1 VITAD
6 PSYCTLPPAPAHPRE
21 TCAHHLFEAAA
32 ARDPGAAAV
41 SLAGVETSYAE
52 LERRANGVAARL
64 RAAGVGPESRVA
76 VLMERGPELAAA
88 LLGVLKAG
96 GAYVP
101 IDPEYPAERTAWVLE
116 DSGAAAVLTH
126 AAARARLPATAVPVL
141 DVAEID
147 PAPADGWTRVAVPAD
162 ALAYVVYTSGSTG
175 RPKGVGVTHRA
186 LVAHNR
192 AIAGLFGLTRGDRAA
207 QVASIGFDIAVEEI
221 FPTWAAGAAVVFRP
235 ADVPGL
241 GDGFLRWIEAE
252 RISILNLPTA
262 FWEAWTGEMAAS
274 GARVPACVRLVV
286 VGGEKARPATLAQWR
301 RAAGGGVRWI
311 NSYGPTETTVT
322 ATAWELRGAVEGE
335 VPIGTPIEG
344 WTARVLDDALR
355 TVAGG
360 EPGELCIGGAG
371 VARGYLGRP
380 ALTAERFVPD
390 AAAGT
395 PGARMYR
402 TGDRVRWTE
411 RAKVRGCE
419 GAPGPGV
426 DAAELAS
433 PDSRTF
439 APSHPRTAVLEF
451 LGRLDDQVKVGG
463 FRVEPGEVEAVLATH
478 PGLARAAVVA
488 RDDSGR
494 TRLVGYVVPRGGS
507 AVDVAALRRW
517 LRARLPGYMVPSAL
531 VPLDALPL
539 TAHGKVDRRALPAPA
554 ALEPAADG
562 DGRGGGDPAGAL
574 AELWR
579 EVLGT
584 PRVDSTDDFFD
595 LGGHSLL
602 GMQLLSRVRQR
613 WGVELPVRALF
624 EAPTLA
630 GLAARIDAARA
641 EPAAPQPP
649 LRPVR
654 RDEPLPLSFAQQRLW
669 FLHQMEPHSPFYNIP
684 AAVRLTGAL
693 DAAALRRALREIVRR
708 HEALRTTFRAT
719 ADGAVQVVHPAPAEF
734 DLPVHDLSARGRARA
749 DEEAR
754 RLARVEAETPF
765 DLSRGLMLR
774 AVLVRVAAEEHLLV
788 LNLHHVAGDGW
799 SIGVLFREL
808 AALYEAF
815 AAGRPSPLPPPPVQY
830 ADFAVWQREWL
841 KEEVLEA
848 QLAYWRARLAG
859 APAVL
864 ELPTDRAR
872 PAEQSYRGAVV
883 GFEVPPALAA
893 RLRQAARREGATL
906 FMVLLAGFDL
916 LVHRLSGRDDVVV
929 GSPIAGRV
937 RREVEGLIGFFVN
950 TMALRTDLSGDP
962 TAAELIGRVREA
974 TLQAYAH
981 QDLPFERVVEE
992 LQPERT
998 LSRNPLFQVAFALQ
1012 NVAMEPVDAP
1022 GLTLRLEHVDSGTS
1036 KFDMFLEMLE
1046 EGAGLRGN
1054 LEYATDL
1061 WEAET
1066 VERMVALF
1074 LRLLEA
1080 LAGDPA
1086 LPVGRAALLEA
1097 GEADARVR
1105 AWNRTARPYPRDASI
1120 HAVFAARA
1128 AASPSSVAL
1137 RWDGGEMTYGELD
1150 ARANRLAH
1158 RLVRLGVTV
1167 DQPVA
1172 LLAERSAELVVAL
1185 LAILKSGGAYLP
1197 INPKYP
1203 RSRTA
1208 LMLEDSGARVLVT
1221 EAAIAPTLP
1230 GDGLRT
1236 VLLDADAA
1244 GIAAEPS
1251 IPPAVDVP
1259 AEAAAYV
1266 MYTSGSTGRPKGVVV
1281 PHRAVLRLVLN
1292 SDFARFAD
1300 DETWLQLAP
1309 AAFDASTLELWAPL
1323 LNGGTLALYP
1333 PVAVDPA
1340 ELGAFIRR
1348 HGVTSAWLTA
1358 GLFHQLV
1365 DASPEAI
1372 GGLHQLLAGG
1382 DVLSVP
1388 RVRRV
1393 LDAFPRVR
1401 LINGYGPTENT
1412 TFSCC
1417 RSIVLADTERA
1428 SIPIGAPIA
1437 NSTAYVLDPHLHPV
1451 PPDLPGELFVGGDGV
1466 ARGYLDAPG
1475 TTAERYLPD
1484 PFAERPGARMY
1495 RTGDRVRR
1503 RETGSAKVRGCESAL
1518 DSAHDPRTLA
1528 LSHSR
1533 TAFIEFLG
1541 RMDEQVKI
1549 RGYRIEPGEVEAVL
1563 ERAPQVVK
1571 AVVHVREDEPG
1582 DRRLVGYVVP
1592 ARAAAADDAA
1602 AETAG
1607 RQVHQWESLFDD
1619 VYTGSRGTEAGDETF
1634 DIVGWNSSY
1643 TGQPIPAEEMREWVE
1658 RTVERIAALRPRR
1671 VLELGVG
1678 TGLLLFRVA
1687 PAAEA
1692 YVGTDFSAQVLARLE
1707 ARLRTA
1713 GVRLPPVRLLQ
1724 REAAD
1729 FSGIGAGFDTAI
1741 LNSVCQYF
1749 PGADYFAAVVERA
1762 VAALDDGGSFFVGDV
1777 RNLWTLDAFRTAIEF
1792 DAAPGSMRTAD
1803 LRRRARRMV
1812 EEEEELVVEPDFF
1825 HALRARIPRL
1835 ARVETRV
1842 KRGARHNELTRHRF
1856 DAVLRVGAAADAE
1869 VAPAV
1874 KWDGGMTLDALRA
1887 RLSADPAAP
1896 RAVLGIPDA
1905 RLWRELRIVELL
1917 EMEDGPETVAEAR
1930 ALLAGERSPAVDPE
1944 ALWALGDALGL
1955 VVELR
1960 HAGAQ
1965 APGRVDALFR
1975 PAARADVVFP
1985 ERLAR
1990 LREPRAHANDPLWAA
2005 QARDLAPRLRAWLKE
2020 QLPEHMV
2027 PAALVVMDALPLTP
2041 NGKVDRRALPAPEPV
2056 RLGGEEAC
2064 TEPRTATER
2073 RLAGIW
2079 AEVLRL
2085 ERVYVDDNFF
2095 DLGGHSL
2102 LATQLATRVRE
2113 AFSITLPL
2121 QRIFEAPTVAL
2132 LAEVVDAAGDARLGG
2147 LLDELEGLSDEEVR
2161 ALLEAGDARGCA
2173 TAEG

>member
-1 VITAD
+1 
-6 PSYCTLPPAPAHPRE
+6 
-21 TCAHHLFEAAA
+21 
-32 ARDPGAAAV
+32 
-41 SLAGVETSYAE
+41 
-52 LERRANGVAARL
+52 
-64 RAAGVGPESRVA
+64 
-76 VLMERGPELAAA
+76 
-88 LLGVLKAG
+88 
-96 GAYVP
+96 
-101 IDPEYPAERTAWVLE
+101 
-116 DSGAAAVLTH
+116 
-126 AAARARLPATAVPVL
+126 
-141 DVAEID
+141 
-147 PAPADGWTRVAVPAD
+147 
-162 ALAYVVYTSGSTG
+162 
-175 RPKGVGVTHRA
+175 
-186 LVAHNR
+186 
-192 AIAGLFGLTRGDRAA
+192 
-207 QVASIGFDIAVEEI
+207 
-221 FPTWAAGAAVVFRP
+221 
-235 ADVPGL
+235 
-241 GDGFLRWIEAE
+241 
-252 RISILNLPTA
+252 
-262 FWEAWTGEMAAS
+262 
-274 GARVPACVRLVV
+274 
-286 VGGEKARPATLAQWR
+286 
-301 RAAGGGVRWI
+301 
-311 NSYGPTETTVT
+311 
-322 ATAWELRGAVEGE
+322 
-335 VPIGTPIEG
+335 
-344 WTARVLDDALR
+344 
-355 TVAGG
+355 
-360 EPGELCIGGAG
+360 
-371 VARGYLGRP
+371 
-380 ALTAERFVPD
+380 
-390 AAAGT
+390 
-395 PGARMYR
+395 
-402 TGDRVRWTE
+402 
-411 RAKVRGCE
+411 
-419 GAPGPGV
+419 
-426 DAAELAS
+426 
-433 PDSRTF
+433 
-439 APSHPRTAVLEF
+439 
-451 LGRLDDQVKVGG
+451 
-463 FRVEPGEVEAVLATH
+463 
-478 PGLARAAVVA
+478 
-488 RDDSGR
+488 
-494 TRLVGYVVPRGGS
+494 
-507 AVDVAALRRW
+507 
-517 LRARLPGYMVPSAL
+517 
-531 VPLDALPL
+531 
-539 TAHGKVDRRALPAPA
+539 
-554 ALEPAADG
+554 
-562 DGRGGGDPAGAL
+562 
-574 AELWR
+574 
-579 EVLGT
+579 
-584 PRVDSTDDFFD
+584 
-595 LGGHSLL
+595 
-602 GMQLLSRVRQR
+602 
-613 WGVELPVRALF
+613 
-624 EAPTLA
+624 
-630 GLAARIDAARA
+630 
-641 EPAAPQPP
+641 
-649 LRPVR
+649 
-654 RDEPLPLSFAQQRLW
+654 
-669 FLHQMEPHSPFYNIP
+669 
-684 AAVRLTGAL
+684 
-693 DAAALRRALREIVRR
+693 
-708 HEALRTTFRAT
+708 
-719 ADGAVQVVHPAPAEF
+719 
-734 DLPVHDLSARGRARA
+734 
-749 DEEAR
+749 
-754 RLARVEAETPF
+754 
-765 DLSRGLMLR
+765 
-774 AVLVRVAAEEHLLV
+774 
-788 LNLHHVAGDGW
+788 
-799 SIGVLFREL
+799 
-808 AALYEAF
+808 
-815 AAGRPSPLPPPPVQY
+815 
-830 ADFAVWQREWL
+830 
-841 KEEVLEA
+841 
-848 QLAYWRARLAG
+848 
-859 APAVL
+859 
-864 ELPTDRAR
+864 
-872 PAEQSYRGAVV
+872 
-883 GFEVPPALAA
+883 
-893 RLRQAARREGATL
+893 
-906 FMVLLAGFDL
+906 MVLLAGFDL

-974 TLQAYAH
+974 TLEAYAH

-1046 EGAGLRGN
+1046 DGAGLRGN

-1105 AWNRTARPYPRDASI
+1105 GWNRTARPYPRDASI
-1120 HAVFAARA
+1120 HAVFAERA

-1158 RLVRLGVTV
+1158 RLVGLGVTV

-1172 LLAERSAELVVAL
+1172 LLAGRSAELVVAL
-1185 LAILKSGGAYLP
+1185 LAILKAGGAYLP

-1203 RSRTA
+1203 RSRMA

-1221 EAAIAPTLP
+1221 EAAITPTLP
-1230 GDGLRT
+1230 DHGLRV

-1244 GIAAEPS
+1244 AIAAEPAT
-1251 IPPAVDVP
+1251 PPAVEVP
-1259 AEAAAYV
+1259 AEAAAYM

-1292 SDFARFAD
+1292 ADFARCGA

-1309 AAFDASTLELWAPL
+1309 VAFDASTLELWAPL
-1323 LNGGTLALYP
+1323 LNGGRMALYP

-1340 ELGAFIRR
+1340 ELGGFIRR

-1417 RSIVLADTERA
+1417 RTIVPADTGRA

-1437 NSTAYVLDPHLHPV
+1437 NSTAYVLDPWLRPV

-1466 ARGYLDAPG
+1466 ARGYLRAPG
-1475 TTAERYLPD
+1475 MTAERYLPD

-1495 RTGDRVRR
+1495 RTGDRVRW
-1503 RETGSAKVRGCESAL
+1503 REEGAVL
-1518 DSAHDPRTLA
+1518 
-1528 LSHSR
+1528 
-1533 TAFIEFLG
+1533 EFLG
-1541 RMDEQVKI
+1541 RRDEQVKI

-1563 ERAPQVVK
+1563 ERSPQVAK

-1658 RTVERIAALRPRR
+1658 RTVERVAALQPRR

-1687 PAAEA
+1687 PGCDE

-1713 GVRLPPVRLLQ
+1713 GVPLPPVRLLQ

-1749 PGADYFAAVVERA
+1749 PGADYLASVVERA
-1762 VAALDDGGSFFVGDV
+1762 VEALDDGGALFVGDV
-1777 RNLWTLDAFRTAIEF
+1777 RNLWTLRAFRTAIEF
-1792 DAAPGSMRTAD
+1792 DAAPGSVRTAE

-1825 HALRARIPRL
+1825 HALRGRIPRL

-1842 KRGARHNELTRHRF
+1842 KHGAHHNELTRHRF
-1856 DAVLRVGAAADAE
+1856 DAILRVGTSAETE

-1874 KWDGGMTLDALRA
+1874 EWEAEGLTADALRA
-1887 RLSADPAAP
+1887 RLAADPARP
-1896 RAVLGIPDA
+1896 LAVLGIPDA

-1930 ALLAGERSPAVDPE
+1930 ARLAGERSPAVDPE
-1944 ALWALGDALGL
+1944 TLRALGEALGL
-1955 VVELR
+1955 VVEIR

-1965 APGRVDALFR
+1965 APGHVDALFR
-1975 PAARADVVFP
+1975 PAAHAGVAFP
-1985 ERLAR
+1985 ERPAR

-2005 QARDLAPRLRAWLKE
+2005 EARDLAPRLRAWLKE

-2027 PAALVVMDALPLTP
+2027 PLALVVMDALPLTP

-2064 TEPRTATER
+2064 TGPRTATER

-2113 AFSITLPL
+2113 AFGIALPL
-2121 QRIFEAPTVAL
+2121 QRIFESPTVAL
-2132 LAEVVDAAGDARLGG
+2132 LAEAVDEAGEARLGG
-2147 LLDELEGLSDEEVR
+2147 VLDELEGLSDEEVH
-2161 ALLEAGDARGCA
+2161 ALLEAGGALGGRGWA
-2173 TAEG
+2173 AAEE

>member
-1 VITAD
+1 VIAAN
-6 PSYCTLPPAPAHPRE
+6 PSYRTLPPAPAHSRE

-41 SLAGVETSYAE
+41 SLAGVETSFAE

-64 RAAGVGPESRVA
+64 RAVGVGPESRVA

-126 AAARARLPATAVPVL
+126 AAARARLPETAVPVL
-141 DVAEID
+141 DVAETD
-147 PAPADGWTRVAVPAD
+147 PAAAEAWTPVPVPAD

-192 AIAGLFGLTRGDRAA
+192 AVIGLFGLTRADRAA

-235 ADVPGL
+235 TDVPGL
-241 GDGFLRWIEAE
+241 GEGFLRWIEAE

-262 FWEAWTGEMAAS
+262 FWEVWTGELAAS

-301 RAAGGGVRWI
+301 RVAGEGVRWI

-322 ATAWELRGAVEGE
+322 ATAWELHGAPEGE
-335 VPIGTPIEG
+335 IPVGAPIEG
-344 WTARVLDDALR
+344 WTARVMDDALR
-355 TVAGG
+355 PVAAG

-380 ALTAERFVPD
+380 GLTAERFAPD
-390 AAAGT
+390 PFSGVS
-395 PGARMYR
+395 GARLYR
-402 TGDRVRWTE
+402 TGDRARWRTE
-411 RAKVRGCE
+411 
-419 GAPGPGV
+419 
-426 DAAELAS
+426 
-433 PDSRTF
+433 T
-439 APSHPRTAVLEF
+439 TVLEF

-463 FRVEPGEVEAVLATH
+463 FRVEPGEVEAVLAAH
-478 PGLARAAVVA
+478 PDVARAAVVA
-488 RDDSGR
+488 RDDGTGR
-494 TRLVGYVVPRGGS
+494 TRLVGYVVARPGAEAG
-507 AVDVAALRRW
+507 VAELRRW
-517 LRARLPGYMVPSAL
+517 LRARLPPYMVPSAL

-554 ALEPAADG
+554 ALAPAAEG
-562 DGRGGGDPAGAL
+562 DASGGGDPAGEL
-574 AELWR
+574 AEIWR

-584 PRVDSTDDFFD
+584 PRVEAGDDFFD

-602 GMQLLSRVRQR
+602 GMQVLSRVRQR

-624 EAPTLA
+624 DAPTLA
-630 GLAARIDAARA
+630 GLAARIGAARA
-641 EPAAPQPP
+641 APAAPQPP

-693 DAAALRRALREIVRR
+693 DADALRRALREIVRR

-719 ADGAVQVVHPAPAEF
+719 ADGAVQMVHPPGDRGQGTGDRGNDAHGF
-734 DLPVHDLSARGRARA
+734 DLPLHDLAALPREQAE
-749 DEEAR
+749 EEAL
-754 RLARVEAETPF
+754 RLARAEAETPF
-765 DLSRGLMLR
+765 DLTRDLMLR
-774 AVLVRVAAEEHLLV
+774 ALLVRVAADEHLLV
-788 LNLHHVAGDGW
+788 LDLHHVAGDGW

-815 AAGRPSPLPPPPVQY
+815 AAGRPSPLPAPPVQY

-883 GFEVPPALAA
+883 GFEVPAALAA
-893 RLRQAARREGATL
+893 RLREAARREGATL

-974 TLQAYAH
+974 TLEAYAH

-1022 GLTLRLEHVDSGTS
+1022 GLRLRLEHVDSGTS

-1046 EGAGLRGN
+1046 DGAGLRGN

-1105 AWNRTARPYPRDASI
+1105 GWNRTARPYPRDASI
-1120 HAVFAARA
+1120 HAVFAQRA
-1128 AASPSSVAL
+1128 AASPSAAAL
-1137 RWDGGEMTYGELD
+1137 RGDGGEMTYGELE

-1172 LLAERSAELVVAL
+1172 LLAERSAELMVAL
-1185 LAILKSGGAYLP
+1185 LAILKAGGAYLP

-1221 EAAIAPTLP
+1221 QGTGDRGQGTAGVER
-1230 GDGLRT
+1230 DGLT
-1236 VLLDADAA
+1236 VVSLDGDAA
-1244 GIAAEPS
+1244 EIAAEPS
-1251 IPPAVDVP
+1251 TPPVVEVP

-1292 SDFARFAD
+1292 TDFARCGA

-1309 AAFDASTLELWAPL
+1309 VAFDASTLELWAPL
-1323 LNGGTLALYP
+1323 LNGGRMALYP

-1340 ELGAFIRR
+1340 ELGGFIRR

-1417 RSIVLADTERA
+1417 RTVVPADTERA

-1437 NSTAYVLDPHLHPV
+1437 NSTAYVLDPWLRLV

-1466 ARGYLDAPG
+1466 ARGYLHAPG
-1475 TTAERYLPD
+1475 MTAERYLPD

-1503 RETGSAKVRGCESAL
+1503 RPDGS
-1518 DSAHDPRTLA
+1518 
-1528 LSHSR
+1528 
-1533 TAFIEFLG
+1533 IEFLG
-1541 RMDEQVKI
+1541 RIDEQVKI

-1563 ERAPQVVK
+1563 ERSPSVAK

-1658 RTVERIAALRPRR
+1658 RTVERIAALDPRR

-1687 PAAEA
+1687 PGCEA

-1713 GVRLPPVRLLQ
+1713 GVPLPPVRLLQ

-1729 FSGIGAGFDTAI
+1729 FAGIGADFDTAI

-1749 PGADYFAAVVERA
+1749 PGADYFASVVERA
-1762 VAALDDGGSFFVGDV
+1762 VDALADGGAFFVGDV

-1792 DAAPGSMRTAD
+1792 DAAPGSVRTGD
-1803 LRRRARRMV
+1803 LRRHARRIV

-1842 KRGARHNELTRHRF
+1842 KRGTHHNELTRHRF
-1856 DAVLRVGAAADAE
+1856 DAVLRVGTSAETE

-1874 KWDGGMTLDALRA
+1874 EWEAEGLTVDALRA
-1887 RLSADPAAP
+1887 RLAGDPAAP
-1896 RAVLGIPDA
+1896 LAVLGIPDA

-1930 ALLAGERSPAVDPE
+1930 ALLAGERSPAIDPE

-1955 VVELR
+1955 AVEIR

-1965 APGRVDALFR
+1965 APERIDALFR
-1975 PAARADVVFP
+1975 PAARAEVAFP
-1985 ERLAR
+1985 ERPAR

-2005 QARDLAPRLRAWLKE
+2005 EARDLAPRLRAWLRE

-2073 RLAGIW
+2073 RLAAIW

-2113 AFSITLPL
+2113 AFAIALPL

-2132 LAEVVDAAGDARLGG
+2132 LAEVVDAAGDARLGE
-2147 LLDELEGLSDEEVR
+2147 LLDELDGLSDEEVH
-2161 ALLEAGDARGCA
+2161 ALLEAEGAVGGRGWSA
-2173 TAEG
+2173 AEG